1 MASKGKKMIAP
12 SSGPNSGKMRVL
24 IAEDD
29 KISRRVLE
37 ASLNEWGY
45 DVTAVADGKEALELL
60 GGENAPRLAV
70 LDWMMP
76 GLEGV
81 EVCRKIRERSD
92 QPYVY
97 VLLLSARSEKQDMLA
112 GLKAGADDYLTK
124 PFDAHELRARIFAG
138 ERILRLQD
146 ELIGTQQA
154 LQFQATHDVLTGLLN
169 RRAILRDVTRELS
182 RARRE
187 NTLVGLIL
195 VDIDHFKAVND
206 RYGHLT
212 GDAILHGVAL
222 RMSGLLRGYDS
233 IGRYGGEEF
242 LVLAPSSDAE
252 GAMQFAERLR
262 AGVESTT
269 YETEAGSLR
278 LTLSLGVAISNLE
291 EARNAQALLQ
301 AADAALYRAKAA
313 GRNRIVLATP
323 GDLLGQL
330 ASSNPLQLLS
340 HT

>member
-1 MASKGKKMIAP
+1 MSTANP
-12 SSGPNSGKMRVL
+12 GKMRIL

-37 ASLNEWGY
+37 ASLSEWGY
-45 DVTAVADGKEALELL
+45 DVTAVADGNEALALL
-60 GGENAPRLAV
+60 RGENAPRLVV

-81 EVCRKIRERSD
+81 EVCAKIRERSE

-97 VLLLSARSEKQDMLA
+97 VLLLSARNERKDMLA

-124 PFDAHELRARIFAG
+124 PFDTHELRARIFAG

-146 ELIGTQQA
+146 ELISARDA
-154 LQFQATHDVLTGLLN
+154 LQFQATHDALTGLLN
-169 RRAILRDVTRELS
+169 RGAILRDVKRELT

-187 NTLVGLIL
+187 HISAGVIL

-206 RYGHLT
+206 DYGHLT

-222 RMSGLLRGYDS
+222 RMSGLLRAYDS

-269 YETEAGSLR
+269 YETDAGSLR
-278 LTLSLGVAISNLE
+278 LTLSLGVAVSNPE
-291 EARNAQALLQ
+291 EEPDSHALLQ
-301 AADAALYRAKAA
+301 AADAALYRAKER
-313 GRNRIVLATP
+313 GRNRVAIATAADFVVEAAVA
-323 GDLLGQL
+323 GAAQTSRH
-330 ASSNPLQLLS
+330 A
-340 HT
+340 

>member
-1 MASKGKKMIAP
+1 MKAG
-12 SSGPNSGKMRVL
+12 NTEKMRIL

-37 ASLNEWGY
+37 ASLTEWGY
-45 DVTAVADGKEALELL
+45 EVTSVADGKDALGLL
-60 GGENAPRLAV
+60 RGENAPRLAV

-81 EVCRKIRERSD
+81 EVCAKIRERVD
-92 QPYVY
+92 HPYVY
-97 VLLLSARSEKQDMLA
+97 VLLLSTRSEKQDMLA

-124 PFDAHELRARIFAG
+124 PFDTQELRARLFAG
-138 ERILRLQD
+138 ERIIKLQD
-146 ELIGTQQA
+146 ELIAARDA
-154 LQFQATHDVLTGLLN
+154 LQFQATHDALTGLLN
-169 RRAILRDVTRELS
+169 RGAILRDVTRELT

-187 NTLVGLIL
+187 HVSLGVIL
-195 VDIDHFKAVND
+195 VDIDHFKGVND
-206 RYGHLT
+206 DYGHLT
-212 GDAILHGVAL
+212 GDAVLHGVAL
-222 RMSGLLRGYDS
+222 RMSGLLRAYDS

-278 LTLSLGVAISNLE
+278 LTLSLGVAISDPEGAPNT
-291 EARNAQALLQ
+291 QALLQ
-301 AADAALYRAKAA
+301 AADAALYRAKAR
-313 GRNRIVLATP
+313 GRNRVAVATAA
-323 GDLLGQL
+323 DFIIETT
-330 ASSNPLQLLS
+330 ASSAMQSLR
-340 HT
+340 HG

>member
-1 MASKGKKMIAP
+1 MSTANP
-12 SSGPNSGKMRVL
+12 GKMRIL

-37 ASLNEWGY
+37 ASLSEWGY
-45 DVTAVADGKEALELL
+45 DVTAVADGNEALALL
-60 GGENAPRLAV
+60 RGENAPRLVV

-81 EVCRKIRERSD
+81 EVCAKIRERSE

-97 VLLLSARSEKQDMLA
+97 VLLLSARNEKQDMLA

-124 PFDAHELRARIFAG
+124 PFDTHELRARIFAG

-146 ELIGTQQA
+146 ELIAARDA
-154 LQFQATHDVLTGLLN
+154 LQFQATHDALTGLLN
-169 RRAILRDVTRELS
+169 RGAILRDVKRELT

-187 NTLVGLIL
+187 HVSAGVIL

-206 RYGHLT
+206 DYGHLT

-222 RMSGLLRGYDS
+222 RMSGLLRAYDS

-269 YETEAGSLR
+269 YETDAGSLR
-278 LTLSLGVAISNLE
+278 LTLSLGVAVSNPE
-291 EARNAQALLQ
+291 EEPDSHALLQ
-301 AADAALYRAKAA
+301 AADAALYRAKQR
-313 GRNRIVLATP
+313 GRNRVAIATAADFAIEAAVS
-323 GDLLGQL
+323 GAAQTSRH
-330 ASSNPLQLLS
+330 A
-340 HT
+340 

>member
-1 MASKGKKMIAP
+1 MSAANSK
-12 SSGPNSGKMRVL
+12 KMRVV

-37 ASLNEWGY
+37 ASLSEWGY
-45 DVTAVADGKEALELL
+45 DVTAVADGKEALALL
-60 GGENAPRLAV
+60 RGEDAPRLAV

-81 EVCRKIRERSD
+81 DVCTKIRERVG

-97 VLLLSARSEKQDMLA
+97 VLLLSARNEKQDMLA

-124 PFDAHELRARIFAG
+124 PFDTQELRARLFAG
-138 ERILRLQD
+138 ERILHLQD
-146 ELIGTQQA
+146 ELIAARDA
-154 LQFQATHDVLTGLLN
+154 LQFQATHDALTGLLN
-169 RRAILRDVTRELS
+169 RGAILRDVTRELT

-187 NTLVGLIL
+187 HVSVGLIL

-206 RYGHLT
+206 DYGHLT
-212 GDAILHGVAL
+212 GDAILHGVAM
-222 RMSGLLRGYDS
+222 RMSGLLRAYDS

-252 GAMQFAERLR
+252 GSIQFAERLR

-278 LTLSLGVAISNLE
+278 LTLSLGVAISNPE
-291 EARNAQALLQ
+291 EAPNGQKLLQ
-301 AADAALYRAKAA
+301 AADAALYRAKSR
-313 GRNRIVLATP
+313 GRNRVAIATAADFTVESATGSP
-323 GDLLGQL
+323 GH
-330 ASSNPLQLLS
+330 ASRFA
-340 HT
+340 